1 MIRFIIIL
9 LKNSDM
15 KEPSEKYSNKNH

>member
-1 MIRFIIIL
+1 MKPQ

-15 KEPSEKYSNKNH
+15 KF